1 VYLLSNRLINS
12 AMQYSTKRSMMGLA
26 IQASIPGHVV
36 RAGIVFVALFRLD
49 QFSTNDAA
57 EARTWHFVGCFST
70 RSEALCPYPRKQGQG
85 IIRTTQRE
93 GADMRT
99 VMVVVMVMTLAG
111 CAATTAELAAEDD
124 ATCTGYGFTQRTT
137 DYAACRLHVA
147 QARESRQTM
156 KKAAWMAGYMART
169 PQP

>member
-70 RSEALCPYPRKQGQG
+70 RSEALYPYRWKQVRG
-85 IIRTTQRE
+85 IICTTQRE
-93 GADMRT
+93 GAHMRT
-99 VMVVVMVMTLAG
+99 VMVVVALMMVAG
-111 CAATTAELAAEDD
+111 CTTTAELAAEDD
-124 ATCTGYGFTQRTT
+124 ATCIGYGFTPRTT
-137 DYAACRLHVA
+137 DYAACRLQVA
-147 QARESRQTM
+147 QAREDRDNRTRSAM
-156 KKAAWMAGYMART
+156 YMGYMGYMG
-169 PQP
+169 QPR